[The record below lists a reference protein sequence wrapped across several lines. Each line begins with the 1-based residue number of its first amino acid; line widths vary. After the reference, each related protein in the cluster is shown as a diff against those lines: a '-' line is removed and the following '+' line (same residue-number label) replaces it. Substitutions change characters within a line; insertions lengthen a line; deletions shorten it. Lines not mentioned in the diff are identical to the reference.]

1 MYRELLASCQLCPR
15 QCGVNRLVG
24 QVGFCQAG
32 NLPRLGLVSLH
43 HWEEPCLSG
52 TRGSGTVFF
61 SHCNLRCLFCQNH
74 AISQGTAGKEVSVE
88 RLADIFLEQQQ
99 RGAHNINLVTPGHY
113 AAQIAEALTLAK
125 RMGLVLPI
133 IYNTNAYDSKAVIEQ
148 LRGLVDIY
156 LPDLK
161 YIDERYSTAYSQA
174 PDYFRYASAAISAM
188 VQQIGEPIFDSDGIM
203 TRGVIIRHLALP
215 GMAEDSRAVIRYV
228 YETFGH
234 SVYLSLMN
242 QYTPLHQAVNHPTL
256 CHCLSAEE
264 YADLVDY
271 ALALGVENGFIQEGG
286 AVSESFVPLFDCR
299 GA

>member
-74 AISQGTAGKEVSVE
+74 AISRGTAGKEVSVE

-215 GMAEDSRAVIRYV
+215 GMAEDSKAVIRYV

-264 YADLVDY
+264 YADLADY

-299 GA
+299 GV

>member
-1 MYRELLASCQLCPR
+1 LA
-15 QCGVNRLVG
+15 G

-32 NLPRLGLVSLH
+32 NLPCLGLVSLH

-74 AISQGTAGKEVSVE
+74 AISQETAGKEVSVE

-99 RGAHNINLVTPGHY
+99 RGAHNINLVTPSHY
-113 AAQIAEALTLAK
+113 APQIAEALTLAK
-125 RMGLVLPI
+125 SRGLILPI
-133 IYNTNAYDSKAVIEQ
+133 VYNTNAYESKTTID
-148 LRGLVDIY
+148 LLYGLVDIY

-161 YIDERYSTAYSQA
+161 YVDDRYAEAYSQA
-174 PDYFRYASAAISAM
+174 PDYFRHASTAISAM
-188 VQQIGEPIFDSDGIM
+188 AQQIGEPMFDSDGMM
-203 TRGVIIRHLALP
+203 TRGVIVRHLALP
-215 GMAEDSRAVIRYV
+215 GMAEDSKAVIRYV

-256 CHCLSAEE
+256 CNGLPAEE
-264 YADLVDY
+264 YDKLVDY
-271 ALALGVENGFIQEGG
+271 ALAIGVENGFIQEGG

-299 GA
+299 GV